1 MRAVA
6 VVAGLCAVAAY
17 LVGSIPVGYL
27 TGRRALRL
35 RLRQIEVDGRPL
47 DEQLRTLLAGPSSNP
62 WVAVVDA
69 AKILAAATFTWH
81 AVVAVSPGGTASIPD
96 QSAVAFLSDQV
107 LVSWQ
112 SAALWAGVAA
122 LAGHLAP
129 VWLGFR
135 GDGGQAPG
143 LALAVV
149 YAPIGFVVGVAAF
162 FAARLAL
169 GSQRFAPAVFVALAS
184 FVGWCWVAWIGDVQ
198 LAWGVP
204 AGPESTLWAAVLAGV
219 LAVRTHQAVLGGPGD
234 RSGR

>member
-6 VVAGLCAVAAY
+6 VVAGLCAVGAY
-17 LVGSIPVGYL
+17 VLGSLPTAYL
-27 TGRRALRL
+27 TGKRTLRQ
-35 RLRQIEVDGRPL
+35 RLRQLETDGRPL
-47 DEQLRTLLAGPSSNP
+47 DEQLLALVAGPSSTS

-69 AKILAAATFTWH
+69 AKVLAAATFTWH

-112 SAALWAGVAA
+112 SAALWAGLAA
-122 LAGHLAP
+122 LVGHLAP
-129 VWLGFR
+129 AWLGFR

-169 GSQRFAPAVFVALAS
+169 GSHRLAAAVFVGLTS
-184 FVGWCWVAWIGDVQ
+184 FVGWCWLAWIGDVQ
-198 LAWGVP
+198 RAWGVP

-219 LAVRTHQAVLGGPGD
+219 LAVRTHQAVLGVPDD

>member
-6 VVAGLCAVAAY
+6 VVAGLCAVGAY
-17 LVGSIPVGYL
+17 LVGSLPTGYL
-27 TGRRALRL
+27 TGRRAMRQRL
-35 RLRQIEVDGRPL
+35 RRLESEGRPL
-47 DEQLRTLLAGPSSNP
+47 DEQLLTLLAGPSSTP

-69 AKILAAATFTWH
+69 AKVLLAATVTWH

-122 LAGHLAP
+122 VVGHLAP
-129 VWLGFR
+129 VWFGFR
-135 GDGGQAPG
+135 GDHGQAPG

-149 YAPIGFVVGVAAF
+149 YAPIGFVVGVATF
-162 FAARLAL
+162 FLVRLAVGAERL
-169 GSQRFAPAVFVALAS
+169 TFAVLVSLAA

-219 LAVRTHQAVLGGPGD
+219 LAARTTATSRPAG
-234 RSGR
+234 